1 MKLNRQEA
9 SNILKMLHSQDEDNS
24 HIAFQAIEA
33 HTFSK
38 KEIGYLIYF
47 YKFSRYDK
55 VAWEVHAPKSYKILD
70 KYVNMNEPLTYG
82 KGLTVMIEKETKPE
96 IIELFLEGHVAE
108 LTRMLGTMG
117 YPVESLDININL
129 KK

>member
-55 VAWEVHAPKSYKILD
+55 GAWEVHAPKSYKILD

>member
-1 MKLNRQEA
+1 MILNREEA
-9 SNILKMLHSQDEDNS
+9 GNILKMLQSEDQDNMT
-24 HIAFQAIEA
+24 IAFQAIDA
-33 HTFSK
+33 HTFST

-47 YKFSRYDK
+47 YKFSKYDK
-55 VAWEVHAPKSYKILD
+55 AAWENHAPKSFKILD
-70 KYVNMNEPLTYG
+70 KFVNMNEPLTYG
-82 KGLTVMIEKETKPE
+82 KGLTIMIEKKTKPE

-117 YPVESLDININL
+117 YPVESLEININL

>member
-9 SNILKMLHSQDEDNS
+9 SNILKMLHSEDEDNS

-55 VAWEVHAPKSYKILD
+55 NAWEVHAPKSYKILD